1 MTENEMHFGGYG
13 FLIVLILF
21 IWMIFGGGFGNFM
34 GGCRGGYGYGGN
46 GCGCTTNCE
55 VERREIIDAAR
66 TQYLIERTARDTQE
80 QTMVGL
86 NALGNK
92 VDFYEYQ
99 GLRDQLAQE
108 RMKNMALENRIY
120 SDAKFGALES
130 QIAAIGCQMLKEP
143 PLYGVSAV
151 CPTPAVINGLG
162 IGGGFGFGGYGG
174 CGGFAGNGLVTG

>member
-21 IWMIFGGGFGNFM
+21 IWMIFGGGFGGFM

-46 GCGCTTNCE
+46 GCGCNAVSNCQ
-55 VERREIIDAAR
+55 VEKQEIIDAAR
-66 TQYLIERTARDTQE
+66 TQYLIEQTSRTTQE

-86 NALGNK
+86 AALGNK

-99 GLRDQLAQE
+99 GLRDELSKE

-120 SDAKFGALES
+120 SDGKFNALEA
-130 QIAAIGCQMLKEP
+130 QIAAIGCGMLKQP

-151 CPTPAVINGLG
+151 CPTTAVVNGLG
-162 IGGGFGFGGYGG
+162 FNGFGGYGG

>member
-21 IWMIFGGGFGNFM
+21 IWMIFGGGFNFM
-34 GGCRGGYGYGGN
+34 GGRCGGYGYGSN
-46 GCGCTTNCE
+46 GCGCNAVSNCQ
-55 VERREIIDAAR
+55 VEKQEIIDAAR

-86 NALGNK
+86 AALGNK

-99 GLRDQLAQE
+99 GLRDELSKE

-120 SDAKFGALES
+120 SDAKFGALEA
-130 QIAAIGCQMLKEP
+130 QIAAMSCKMLKEP

-162 IGGGFGFGGYGG
+162 IGGGFGFGGGG
-174 CGGFAGNGLVTG
+174 CGGFAGNGLVAG